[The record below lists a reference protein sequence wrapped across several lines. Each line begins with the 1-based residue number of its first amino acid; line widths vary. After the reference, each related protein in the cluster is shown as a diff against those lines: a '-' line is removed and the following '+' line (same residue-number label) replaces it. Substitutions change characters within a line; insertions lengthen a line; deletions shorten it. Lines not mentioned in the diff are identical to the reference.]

1 MDEHN
6 DETLYLDK
14 FEDTYVSWDIHKELN
29 ENMTLDQT
37 AEHEHNSGKQIS
49 LSMENTCQNSS
60 SIMKLNSTTLTDEG
74 NVSDNCK
81 ENKDLYQSKISIS
94 PIEQSNQPT
103 KSTTSYEL
111 LRCSNLSEIRPIT
124 DSVDNSNSIAKT
136 KSDSGISQ
144 PSQLLSNEFSSTNI
158 LNLAFEEI
166 PEVSIQSNPDDGD
179 KIPATLFG
187 NDNLLN
193 LLDVSL
199 SQLDLLSSI
208 EMAKEPTEEL
218 TYQKDEANI
227 MESAAKQE
235 KDEVNDPKNSAEHII
250 PSLDVPIINNGN
262 VNNEQTQ
269 QSNEMCIVANNE
281 DDDDQINPTTS
292 TRETVMED
300 YGKISCS
307 TIEDENLTLLD
318 LTNTSCDFLLSISY
332 SQSTIFGDSIK
343 TSSQLGTTKTISN
356 EIEKM
361 DSNAPEIDKPC
372 ELEKNIPSELD
383 QVENIQHEQQQ
394 QQQPEELEQKKNKQI
409 KTITTIPIAIRSPL
423 LSLDNK
429 KQKHI
434 PTRIVTPKVLPSKP
448 FATISDRK
456 ITTLANKKIEST
468 ITSLKKSRLPVLTS
482 NNLKSMKMNNNCSK
496 LPILK
501 RKN

>member
-1 MDEHN
+1 
-6 DETLYLDK
+6 
-14 FEDTYVSWDIHKELN
+14 
-29 ENMTLDQT
+29 
-37 AEHEHNSGKQIS
+37 
-49 LSMENTCQNSS
+49 
-60 SIMKLNSTTLTDEG
+60 
-74 NVSDNCK
+74 
-81 ENKDLYQSKISIS
+81 
-94 PIEQSNQPT
+94 
-103 KSTTSYEL
+103 
-111 LRCSNLSEIRPIT
+111 
-124 DSVDNSNSIAKT
+124 
-136 KSDSGISQ
+136 
-144 PSQLLSNEFSSTNI
+144 
-158 LNLAFEEI
+158 
-166 PEVSIQSNPDDGD
+166 
-179 KIPATLFG
+179 
-187 NDNLLN
+187 
-193 LLDVSL
+193 
-199 SQLDLLSSI
+199 
-208 EMAKEPTEEL
+208 
-218 TYQKDEANI
+218 

-281 DDDDQINPTTS
+281 DDDDRINPTTS

-332 SQSTIFGDSIK
+332 SQSTIFGDLIK
-343 TSSQLGTTKTISN
+343 NSSQLGTTKTISN

-434 PTRIVTPKVLPSKP
+434 PTRIVTQKVLPSKP

-456 ITTLANKKIEST
+456 VRFYMIT
-468 ITSLKKSRLPVLTS
+468 
-482 NNLKSMKMNNNCSK
+482 
-496 LPILK
+496 
-501 RKN
+501 

>member
-1 MDEHN
+1 
-6 DETLYLDK
+6 
-14 FEDTYVSWDIHKELN
+14 
-29 ENMTLDQT
+29 
-37 AEHEHNSGKQIS
+37 
-49 LSMENTCQNSS
+49 
-60 SIMKLNSTTLTDEG
+60 
-74 NVSDNCK
+74 
-81 ENKDLYQSKISIS
+81 
-94 PIEQSNQPT
+94 
-103 KSTTSYEL
+103 
-111 LRCSNLSEIRPIT
+111 
-124 DSVDNSNSIAKT
+124 
-136 KSDSGISQ
+136 
-144 PSQLLSNEFSSTNI
+144 
-158 LNLAFEEI
+158 
-166 PEVSIQSNPDDGD
+166 
-179 KIPATLFG
+179 
-187 NDNLLN
+187 
-193 LLDVSL
+193 
-199 SQLDLLSSI
+199 
-208 EMAKEPTEEL
+208 MAKEPTEEL